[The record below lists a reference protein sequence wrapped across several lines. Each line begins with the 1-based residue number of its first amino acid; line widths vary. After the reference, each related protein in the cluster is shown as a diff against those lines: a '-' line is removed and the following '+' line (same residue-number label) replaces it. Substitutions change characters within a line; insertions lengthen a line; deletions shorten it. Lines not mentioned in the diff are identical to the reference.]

1 MSQFRLHIDIIVGAD
16 EKTATDLSTK
26 ILKDL
31 ASVIDSGLVVQY
43 RLGNDLDR
51 QQSNYFIKNTNGHV
65 GNKKSI
71 LGK

>member
-1 MSQFRLHIDIIVGAD
+1 MSQFRLHIDILVGVD
-16 EKTATDLSTK
+16 ETTATDLSTK

-51 QQSNYFIKNTNGHV
+51 QQSNYFMKNTNGHV
-65 GNKKSI
+65 GNKKSV
-71 LGK
+71 LDK